1 MKSKQSGRATA
12 LQKFGR
18 NANKE
23 FGIRVI
29 LSLSVS
35 PCPGRRHS
43 DLWPPN
49 EATRQRS
56 YRERMGAALLTQSP
70 APSSCGP
77 AAHPGRSCLGKIV
90 INTIVMN
97 DCVTRLDAA
106 QRYLRS
112 SCRFF
117 SLPVVSPPANNPSDK
132 SHRAARIPGSA
143 RSVGTRRCQA
153 RSGRWAPPPA
163 RRGRSSPRPLPAVR
177 AAPRSEE
184 RRFTARPG
192 PALAR

>member
-1 MKSKQSGRATA
+1 
-12 LQKFGR
+12 
-18 NANKE
+18 
-23 FGIRVI
+23 
-29 LSLSVS
+29 
-35 PCPGRRHS
+35 
-43 DLWPPN
+43 
-49 EATRQRS
+49 
-56 YRERMGAALLTQSP
+56 MGAALLTQSP

-143 RSVGTRRCQA
+143 ERRSRSVGTRRCQA
-153 RSGRWAPPPA
+153 RSGRWAPPA

-177 AAPRSEE
+177 AALRSEE

-192 PALAR
+192 VGAMRCRPGSQRPLLARGDGKSRRAREIYWHKISEWH